1 MIGQL
6 PRYLEIGGKKYPIDS
21 DFRTMLNI
29 YAAFNDPELTAEE
42 QCFICV
48 NNLFED
54 FSAIPHEHIQEA
66 VEKAYWFAG
75 GGDIPEENV
84 SPVKIIDWEQ
94 DERIIFPAVNKA
106 AGYETRSVPY
116 MHWWT
121 FLGLFGEIGEGLLS
135 QVLHIRQKKAKGKKL
150 EKWEQEFCRDHRGM
164 VELKTKYTKEELAEQ
179 EKLKALLD

>member
-6 PRYLEIGGKKYPIDS
+6 PKFLEIGGKEYPIDS

-48 NNLFED
+48 NTLFED

-66 VEKAYWFAG
+66 VEKAYRFAG

-84 SPVKIIDWEQ
+84 SSVKIIDWEQ
-94 DERIIFPAVNKA
+94 DERIIFPAVTKPQDM
-106 AGYETRSVPY
+106 RHVPY
-116 MHWWT
+116 RIC
-121 FLGLFGEIGEGLLS
+121 IGGRFS
-135 QVLHIRQKKAKGKKL
+135 DFSARSARVCCHRYCISVRKKPKAKN
-150 EKWEQEFCRDHRGM
+150 
-164 VELKTKYTKEELAEQ
+164 LKNGNRSSAVTTEAWWS
-179 EKLKALLD
+179 

>member
-6 PRYLEIGGKKYPIDS
+6 PKSLEIGGKEYPIDS

-29 YAAFNDPELTAEE
+29 FAAFNDPELTEEE

-48 NNLFED
+48 NNLYED
-54 FSAIPHEHIQEA
+54 FSAIPPEHIQEA

-75 GGDIPEENV
+75 GGDIPEEQV
-84 SPVKIIDWEQ
+84 SDTPILDWEQ
-94 DERIIFPAVNKA
+94 DERILFPAVNKA
-106 AGYETRSVPY
+106 AGFETRSVPY
-116 MHWWT
+116 MHWWS
-121 FLGLFGEIGEGLLS
+121 FLGLIGEIGEGLFS

-150 EKWEQEFCRDHRGM
+150 EKWEREFCRDHKGIVNIRR
-164 VELKTKYTKEELAEQ
+164 KYTKEELAEQ